1 MARRSEMVRAAA
13 EALVMNQITP
23 RVYWTTPFEETD
35 RPVMAAIVGE
45 KGTLIVEA
53 GNSPAHVEA
62 FLAALAPVKAAP
74 LKFAVLTHWHWDHVF
89 GGSAFSVPIV
99 AHEETAK
106 IVANMA
112 KLNWRDKA
120 LDQRVADGSEITF
133 CRDRMKIELSNAMR
147 GRLEIRPP
155 EIAFTDV
162 MTIDLGGL
170 VVELVHV
177 GGDHS
182 SDSSVVY
189 VPGDGVV
196 FLGDCMYYAIY
207 EDPPYY
213 TTRNLFPLMDRLLA
227 FDAQYYFP
235 AHADQPL
242 TRAEM
247 EAWVADLRLIGK
259 TVDKLGNDRQ
269 AIFKALEKKGV
280 TINEEVQEDVSYF
293 ISGIGK

>member
-1 MARRSEMVRAAA
+1 MARRSETVRAAA
-13 EALVMNQITP
+13 EALIMNQITP
-23 RVYWTTPFEETD
+23 RVYWTPPFEETD
-35 RPVMAAIVGE
+35 RPVMAAIAGE

-53 GNSPAHVEA
+53 GNSPAHMEA
-62 FLAALAPVKAAP
+62 FLASLAPMKVPP
-74 LKFAVLTHWHWDHVF
+74 LRFAFVTHWHWDHVF
-89 GGSAFSVPIV
+89 GGSALSVPIV
-99 AHEETAK
+99 AQEETAQ
-106 IVANMA
+106 IVTNMA

-120 LDQRVADGSEITF
+120 LDQRVTEGTEIAF
-133 CRDRMKIELSNAMR
+133 CRDMMKVEFSNAMR

-155 EIAFTDV
+155 EIAFTDL

-170 VVELVHV
+170 IVELVHV

-182 SDSSVVY
+182 SDSSVAY

-213 TTRNLFPLMDRLLA
+213 TTRKLFPLMDRLLA

-247 EAWVADLRLIGK
+247 ETWIEELRLIGR
-259 TVDKLGNDRQ
+259 TVDKLGDNRKR
-269 AIFKALEKKGV
+269 IFKTLERQGMA
-280 TINEEVQEDVSYF
+280 IDDEVQENVSYF
-293 ISGIGK
+293 IAGIEK

>member
-1 MARRSEMVRAAA
+1 MLRRSEAVRAAA
-13 EALVMNQITP
+13 AALKMNQITP
-23 RVYWTTPFEETD
+23 RVYWTPPFEESD
-35 RPVMAAIVGE
+35 RPVMGAVVGE

-53 GNSPAHVEA
+53 GNSPAHVES
-62 FLAALAPVKAAP
+62 FLAALAPLKTSPPVFAA
-74 LKFAVLTHWHWDHVF
+74 VTHWHWDHVF
-89 GGSAFSVPIV
+89 GGSALPVPMV

-106 IVANMA
+106 TVAAMA

-120 LDQRVADGSEITF
+120 LDQRVAEGTEIAF
-133 CRDRMKIELSNAMR
+133 CRDMMKVEFSNAMR
-147 GRLEIRPP
+147 GRLEIRSP
-155 EIAFTDV
+155 EIAFTDL
-162 MTIDLGGL
+162 MTIDLGDL

-182 SDSSVVY
+182 SDSTVVF

-213 TTRNLFPLMDRLLA
+213 TTRRLFPLLERLLA
-227 FDAQYYFP
+227 FDAQYYLP

-247 EAWVADLRLIGK
+247 EAWAEELRLIGT
-259 TVDKLGNDRQ
+259 TVERFGNNHR
-269 AIFKALEKKGV
+269 AIFRTLRKKGKV
-280 TINEEVQEDVSYF
+280 VDEDLQENVEWF
-293 ISGIGK
+293 IAGLGK